1 MAWKKKQGVVVVQVK
16 RGSSADQA
24 GLEPGDIVLEADG
37 KKVLREEDLQ
47 VVIGDC
53 VAGQTISL
61 SILRNDETIVKK
73 LKMLKP
79 KN

>member
-1 MAWKKKQGVVVVQVK
+1 VK